1 MELVQPGIG
10 LVFWMLLSFTLLLI
24 ILRKFAWKPILSA
37 LKERENSIENAL
49 QSAQKAKEQMEQLT
63 SDNEKII
70 NEAKKERDRLMKEA
84 REVKEKII
92 SDAKEI
98 ALVEAHKLTEASR
111 QAIENEKAAAMTEIK
126 NLVATLSIEIAEK
139 IMRQSLENND
149 KQKELIQSLLNDVK
163 MN

>member
-24 ILRKFAWKPILSA
+24 ILRKFAWKPILKA
-37 LKERENSIENAL
+37 LKDRENSIENAL
-49 QSAQKAKEQMEQLT
+49 QSAQKAKEQMEQLN

-70 NEAKKERDRLMKEA
+70 TEAKKERDRLMKEA

-92 SDAKEI
+92 SDAKET
-98 ALVEAHKLTEASR
+98 ALIEAHKLTEASR

>member
-24 ILRKFAWKPILSA
+24 ILRKFAWKPILKA
-37 LKERENSIENAL
+37 LKDRENSIENAL

-70 NEAKKERDRLMKEA
+70 TEAKKERDRLMREA

-92 SDAKEI
+92 SDAKEQ
-98 ALVEAHKLTEASR
+98 ALIEAHKLTEASR
-111 QAIENEKAAAMTEIK
+111 QAIENEKSAAMTEIK

>member
-10 LVFWMLLSFTLLLI
+10 LIFWMLLSFTLLLI
-24 ILRKFAWKPILSA
+24 ILRKFAWKPILKA
-37 LKERENSIENAL
+37 LKDRENSIENAL

-92 SDAKEI
+92 SDAKDQ
-98 ALVEAHKLTEASR
+98 ALIEAHKLTEASR
-111 QAIENEKAAAMTEIK
+111 QAIENEKAAAMTDIK
-126 NLVATLSIEIAEK
+126 NLVATLSIDIAEK
-139 IMRQSLENND
+139 IIRQTLENKE
-149 KQKELIQSLLNDVK
+149 KQKELIQSLLKDVK
-163 MN
+163 LN

>member
-10 LVFWMLLSFTLLLI
+10 LIFWMLLSFTLLLI
-24 ILRKFAWKPILSA
+24 ILRKFAWKPILKA
-37 LKERENSIENAL
+37 LKDRENSIENAL
-49 QSAQKAKEQMEQLT
+49 QSAQKAKEQMEQLNA
-63 SDNEKII
+63 DNEKII

-92 SDAKEI
+92 SDAKEQ

-126 NLVATLSIEIAEK
+126 NLVATLSVDIAEK
-139 IMRQSLENND
+139 IIRQTLENND

-163 MN
+163 LN

>member
-24 ILRKFAWKPILSA
+24 ILRKFAWKPILKA
-37 LKERENSIENAL
+37 LKDRENSIENAL

-70 NEAKKERDRLMKEA
+70 NEAKKERDRLMREA

-92 SDAKEI
+92 SDAKEQ
-98 ALVEAHKLTEASR
+98 ALIEAHKLTEASR